1 MKSMSKLVYF
11 LAVVLMLSMAAM
23 GAYVWQNEQDKAALQ
38 AQLAA
43 TPAPTPVVVPATISE
58 PPPTPATDSAIPL
71 LATSGSISGSVSF
84 PSEGIPKMEVCAE
97 DTTTKET
104 ICTSEIQEDSSYSS
118 GMGYKLEVPAG
129 TYYVYAKLP
138 NDSYKAYYNEFVTCG
153 LQASCPSHKL
163 IPVEVGQDQQVSQ
176 IDPQD
181 WYNQ

>member
-1 MKSMSKLVYF
+1 MVPMSKLVYF
-11 LAVVLMLSMAAM
+11 LAIIMMLTMAAM
-23 GAYVWQNEQDKAALQ
+23 GAYIWQNEQDKANLRS
-38 AQLAA
+38 QLT
-43 TPAPTPVVVPATISE
+43 TPVPTPVVVPSTFTE
-58 PPPTPATDSAIPL
+58 PEPTPATDSAIPL
-71 LATSGSISGSVSF
+71 LASSGSISGSVSF
-84 PSEGIPKMEVCAE
+84 PSEGIPQMEVCAE

-104 ICTSEIQEDSSYSS
+104 ICTTEIQEDNSYSS
-118 GMGYKLEVPAG
+118 GMGYVLEVPAG

-163 IPVEVGQDQQVSQ
+163 IPVEVGLDQHVTQ